1 MKIQLR
7 PLTLGD
13 ASDLAT
19 HANNVKI
26 AQNLTN
32 QFPHPYSL
40 ENANQFISM
49 MMDKTPPNVLAI
61 EVDGALAGA
70 IGVHPQED
78 IWSNNAELGYW
89 LAEPYWGKGITTEA
103 IKKIVSYGFEHF
115 DVNRIFARPF
125 GRNAASKRVLEKAG
139 FKHEAT
145 LSGTIVKNGQVEDE
159 IIYAVRRM
167 RN

>member
-7 PLTLGD
+7 PLTVGD
-13 ASDLAT
+13 TSDLAT

-70 IGVHPQED
+70 IGIHPQED
-78 IWSNNAELGYW
+78 IWCADSFDYKTNAL
-89 LAEPYWGKGITTEA
+89 KKCTTQW
-103 IKKIVSYGFEHF
+103 
-115 DVNRIFARPF
+115 P
-125 GRNAASKRVLEKAG
+125 
-139 FKHEAT
+139 
-145 LSGTIVKNGQVEDE
+145 
-159 IIYAVRRM
+159 
-167 RN
+167 